1 MVNERMVTRSCRAGG
16 AGAAAGGVL
25 MRGDEHGKHWLP
37 AVRRPRLAGTPL
49 TIGPY
54 LVTPV
59 SRVLVVRL
67 PFGVMRWQR
76 PDGVLVARDGEV
88 RRLPIPDITRRVRAG
103 IFGALV
109 LVSIGL
115 GINTRRKET
124 GS

>member
-1 MVNERMVTRSCRAGG
+1 MVNDRVVTQSCRAGG

-25 MRGDEHGKHWLP
+25 MRGDEDGKHWRP
-37 AVRRPRLAGTPL
+37 VVRRQRLAGTPV

-59 SRVLVVRL
+59 SRVLVMRL
-67 PFGVMRWQR
+67 PFGVMSWQR
-76 PDGVLVARDGEV
+76 PDAVLVARDGEM

-103 IFGALV
+103 IFGALA
-109 LVSIGL
+109 LFSIGL
-115 GINTRRKET
+115 AINTRRKEA